1 MMSVSRPAL
10 LAVMIASLITPMMLC
25 AQSVHPTKTGSQLEA
40 FVRTDYTPTT
50 VFDYKTARHQLFS
63 NVDNNGGK
71 VRLLYSGNLFP
82 DTMAPLTTTPPD
94 VEVNTEHI
102 WPQSRFGTINKAEK
116 KGDLHHLYPAY
127 KYINGSRGNHP
138 FAEIPDAD
146 TKKWWR
152 SNIFLSGIP
161 GIEIGEY
168 SEWASG
174 KFEPREKCKGNA
186 ARAVFYFR
194 TIYGTQG
201 IDLPFF
207 DQQRDT
213 LLAWH
218 LKDPADGEEITR
230 NGRIADLQGKTNPFI
245 DDATLAHRI
254 FKPDAVPAP
263 AVPTAAVAGASG
275 RPAAPTLVEN
285 GEYHIMTWNLEWFF
299 DAETSDNASTTAKT
313 NSATSDAVFKAR
325 VVRMGKIIHDC
336 GLPHIVALQEIENAK
351 VVEILAAEINSKYNA
366 NYKVGFVQGT
376 DTYTEQDV
384 AYLYRDLGLSVN
396 FSRIPTTD
404 YSDSNLYKVPSKHC
418 VMNIVQT
425 LPNNESKELVLVN
438 CHLKAGRGVEDIAQ
452 RKKQT
457 RVVSHYLAKSLG
469 QKPGL
474 AVVVLGDMNTEK
486 KYADTTSQDAMGVL
500 RGLET
505 ATASDDLI
513 DLHGNLAPADRKTH
527 PIGELDRIMMNAVLA
542 DDVGF
547 VFRQIVVRKDLMTGP
562 NRPSDHTPVVA
573 TFQYATI
580 LQP

>member
-1 MMSVSRPAL
+1 MLPASRPAW
-10 LAVMIASLITPMMLC
+10 LAVVIATLITPMLLC
-25 AQSVHPTKTGSQLEA
+25 AQSVHPTKTGGQLEA
-40 FVRTDYTPTT
+40 LVRTDYTPTT

-71 VRLLYSGNLFP
+71 VRLLYSGNLFAAS
-82 DTMAPLTTTPPD
+82 TIPPD
-94 VEVNTEHI
+94 AEVNTEHV
-102 WPQSRFGTINKAEK
+102 WPQSRFGTENKAAK
-116 KGDLHHLYPAY
+116 KCNLHHLYPTY
-127 KYINGSRGNHP
+127 KQINGSRGNHP
-138 FAEIPDAD
+138 FAEIADGD

-152 SNIFLSGIP
+152 SNTFLSGIP
-161 GIEIGEY
+161 GSEIDEY
-168 SEWASG
+168 SEWANG
-174 KFEPREKCKGNA
+174 RFEPREGCKGNA

-207 DQQRDT
+207 DLQRDT

-218 LKDPADGEEITR
+218 LKDPADAEEIER
-230 NGRIADLQGKTNPFI
+230 NIRIATLQGKTNPFI
-245 DDATLAHRI
+245 DDATLAQRI
-254 FKPDAVPAP
+254 FKPDALPAP
-263 AVPTAAVAGASG
+263 AGPIAARAGDSSAT
-275 RPAAPTLVEN
+275 AAPTLVEN
-285 GEYHIMTWNLEWFF
+285 GEYNIMTWNLEWFF
-299 DAETSDNASTTAKT
+299 DADISDNASTTAKT
-313 NSATSDAVFKAR
+313 NSASSDAIFKGR

-336 GLPHIVALQEIENAK
+336 GLPHIVALQEIENNK
-351 VVEILAAEINSKYNA
+351 VVQILADEINTKYGA

-404 YSDSNLYKVPSKHC
+404 YSNNSNDYKVPSKHC
-418 VMNIVQT
+418 VMSILQT
-425 LPNNESKELVLVN
+425 LPNNETKELVLVN
-438 CHLKAGRGVEDIAQ
+438 CHLKAGSGVEDIAQ

-457 RVVSHYLAKSLG
+457 RVVSHYLAKSLA

-486 KYADTTSQDAMGVL
+486 KYADTTFQDAMGVL
-500 RGLET
+500 RGMET
-505 ATASDDLI
+505 TTPSDNLI
-513 DLHGNLAPADRKTH
+513 DLHGNLTTADRKTH

-547 VFRQIVVRKDLMTGP
+547 IFRQIVVRKDLMTGP

-573 TFQYATI
+573 TFQYTTI
-580 LQP
+580 PQP